1 MVLGRY
7 RIVRRLARGGM
18 GVVYLARSEGAAGF
32 AQPVV
37 IKRIIPDLTGDD
49 QMARMFVREARILSN
64 LRHPNIVQVIEF
76 AEDDD
81 AYVMILEYV
90 HGYHLG
96 RWAKFARKEEGQF
109 SALFA
114 MHVVAKVLD
123 ALHHAHTLVKPDG
136 SAYSIVHRDVS
147 QSNVHIS
154 VEGQVKLIDFGIA
167 RVSRESGEYQTE
179 EISLKGKLPYMAP
192 ELFKSG
198 TPSPSTDI
206 YACGVMLHEL
216 LTGRHEFRGKEM
228 SETVNL
234 VLHHRVSPV
243 SSTRSDVSARID
255 EVVWR
260 ALAKKPE
267 QRFATAEE
275 FASAL
280 RAIRGMAEAEAD
292 ALMKE
297 RIKRDFQG
305 PLAQSLGVVTLEE
318 LDQAWRSPP
327 ASMAPSLNPG
337 RGDATEVDVVRVPSR
352 PPVQAPV
359 PLWVILSVFA
369 IAGATLLAGGILWM
383 RRRPPPPVAPT
394 FQNVNAQES
403 PAEVPKDEPAPAPGP
418 STSGE
423 SRTALCTAAVTAVLP
438 AYAKCFTSY
447 GEEVKEITLT
457 FDIAADGH
465 VNGTKVL
472 PESLGVTQFTE
483 CVAKVANAI
492 RFPVNDAMT
501 FTIPIKSR

>member
-1 MVLGRY
+1 LAESEHPGSLRPLSQPSSLHRDEMVGRMVLGRY

-76 AEDDD
+76 AEDHD

-136 SAYSIVHRDVS
+136 SSYSIVHRDVS
-147 QSNVHIS
+147 PSNVHIS

-192 ELFKSG
+192 ELFKTG
-198 TPSPSTDI
+198 TPSASTDI

-234 VLHHRVSPV
+234 VLHHRVSSV
-243 SSTRSDVSARID
+243 SAMRSDVSVRID
-255 EVVWR
+255 DVLRR

-267 QRFATAEE
+267 ERFATAEE

-280 RAIRGMAEAEAD
+280 RAIRGMAESEAD

-305 PLAQSLGVVTLEE
+305 RLAQEMNVVRPSAPVTPKYKSDLRLPGAAER
-318 LDQAWRSPP
+318 Q
-327 ASMAPSLNPG
+327 SMA
-337 RGDATEVDVVRVPSR
+337 
-352 PPVQAPV
+352 
-359 PLWVILSVFA
+359 
-369 IAGATLLAGGILWM
+369 
-383 RRRPPPPVAPT
+383 RRPR
-394 FQNVNAQES
+394 F
-403 PAEVPKDEPAPAPGP
+403 
-418 STSGE
+418 
-423 SRTALCTAAVTAVLP
+423 LIWAA
-438 AYAKCFTSY
+438 
-447 GEEVKEITLT
+447 G
-457 FDIAADGH
+457 
-465 VNGTKVL
+465 
-472 PESLGVTQFTE
+472 
-483 CVAKVANAI
+483 
-492 RFPVNDAMT
+492 
-501 FTIPIKSR
+501 